1 MDADVVNCSSMQ
13 VGESLSFPVSSAE
26 FWPSIDPQAIFS
38 QQNWG
43 MSNFIGI
50 HNQVGLY
57 NGVGLWSQLGSYT
70 GLGLGA
76 FVGGHVDAQP
86 SYDSAAA
93 KIDLSS
99 PLGDLNQFWRYKGVE
114 ITNESTDSTSD
125 VRLKTDIEPYTNCLD
140 KILNLNPVYYRWRD
154 DIDTSF
160 LTDKDKDKIQVGLIA
175 QDVEEII
182 PEVVVN
188 HLVYD
193 EEYKRIKYSKL
204 TAVLIGAIQEQ
215 QKQIEDLKETVSKLS
230 TQSQKVD
237 GVCYDV

>member
-70 GLGLGA
+70 GIGFGVD
-76 FVGGHVDAQP
+76 VGGHCDAQP
-86 SYDSAAA
+86 NLESSAAR
-93 KIDLSS
+93 IDFNS
-99 PLGDLNQFWRYKGVE
+99 GNGNLNGFWKYNGVE
-114 ITNESTDSTSD
+114 ITNEATDSTSD
-125 VRLKTDIEPYTNCLD
+125 ISLKKDIQPLENCLD
-140 KILNLNPVYYRWRD
+140 KVLQLQSV
-154 DIDTSF
+154 SF
-160 LTDKDKDKIQVGLIA
+160 NWVEELVPSRYVKDRPEIGLIA
-175 QDVEEII
+175 QEVEKVV
-182 PEVVVN
+182 PEVVGQKFV
-188 HLVYD
+188 VD
-193 EEYKRIKYSKL
+193 GEYKSINYGKL
-204 TAVLIGAIQEQ
+204 TAVLIGAIKEQ
-215 QKQIEDLKETVSKLS
+215 QDQINSLKETVNKLS

>member
-13 VGESLSFPVSSAE
+13 VGESASFPVSSAE

-86 SYDSAAA
+86 SYDSAALD
-93 KIDLSS
+93 ISLSS
-99 PLGDLNQFWRYKGVE
+99 PLGKLEGEWKYDGTPLDYLHNH
-114 ITNESTDSTSD
+114 SD
-125 VRLKTDIEPYTNCLD
+125 IRLKKNIKPLENSLD
-140 KILNLNPVYYRWRD
+140 KILNLQGVLFDWNKEISSYIGRTGIS
-154 DIDTSF
+154 DI
-160 LTDKDKDKIQVGLIA
+160 GLIA
-175 QDVEEII
+175 QDVEKVI
-182 PEVVVN
+182 PE
-188 HLVYD
+188 LVRETKIQDVEFDVKNVRYD
-193 EEYKRIKYSKL
+193 RLIP
-204 TAVLIGAIQEQ
+204 VLIEAIKEQ
-215 QKQIEDLKETVSKLS
+215 QKQIEDLKETVRKLS